1 MHKNT
6 APIGVSHRVTPPE
19 SGAPRA
25 GRRGFWIVT
34 TVLGFSLTAA
44 SAPTPLYGVYAA
56 DWNFSPITLTV
67 VFAVYAVALLG
78 ALLAFGSLSDA
89 IGRKPVIMT
98 ALACQV
104 VALLWFITADS
115 VAWLVAARIAQGLA
129 TGLVSAAVSAAL
141 LDLQPPGRTG
151 LAALMNAL
159 VSTAG
164 LGAGALGSGALVEY
178 APRPERL
185 VYVLLL
191 LAAVL
196 LLVVTPFLVDE
207 TVPTRSRPRLW
218 SSIGVPKPV
227 LPAFLAAAPCL
238 VATLALGG
246 LYLSLGPSLA
256 AQLSHSHNH
265 LLGGAVPA
273 MLCGTGAL
281 ATAVLRSASARTCMI
296 VGCTTLVTGSLLTAT
311 ALSLD
316 VPALFYVSTVIAG
329 VGFGTGYLGALRS
342 LVSLV
347 GPQQRAAL
355 VSAIYIVV
363 YTAFSVPVVVAGVV
377 ATHVDL
383 RHTAITFCAVLT
395 VLALTALVATLR
407 TSARP
412 EHTTTSDFAGPSDS
426 QSS

>member
-1 MHKNT
+1 MQKNT
-6 APIGVSHRVTPPE
+6 APIGAGHRLTPPE
-19 SGAPRA
+19 PGAPRA
-25 GRRGFWIVT
+25 GRRGFRIVT

-56 DWNFSPITLTV
+56 DWNFSEITLTV

-78 ALLAFGSLSDA
+78 ALLAFGTLSDA
-89 IGRKPVIMT
+89 IGRKPVIIT

-104 VALLWFITADS
+104 IGLLWFITADS

-178 APRPERL
+178 APHPERL
-185 VYVLLL
+185 VYVVLL

-196 LLVVTPFLVDE
+196 LLVVTPAFVDE
-207 TVPTRSRPRLW
+207 SVTTRSRPRLW
-218 SSIGVPKPV
+218 SSISVPKPV
-227 LPAFLAAAPCL
+227 RPAFLAAAPCL

-246 LYLSLGPSLA
+246 LYLSLGPALA
-256 AQLSHSHNH
+256 SRLSNSHNH

-281 ATAVLRSASARTCMI
+281 ATAVLRSAPARSCMI
-296 VGCTTLVTGSLLTAT
+296 VGCTTLVAGSLLTAT

-316 VPALFYVSTVIAG
+316 SPALFYVSTVIAG

-347 GPQQRAAL
+347 DPQHRAAL

-363 YTAFSVPVVVAGVV
+363 YTAFSVPVVVAGVM
-377 ATHVDL
+377 ATHIGL
-383 RHTAITFCAVLT
+383 RHTAIIFCVVLA

-407 TSARP
+407 RPARP
-412 EHTTTSDFAGPSDS
+412 QHTAPSDLAGLPDP

>member
-1 MHKNT
+1 MQKNT
-6 APIGVSHRVTPPE
+6 AIRADHRLIPPQPGVPL
-19 SGAPRA
+19 A

-34 TVLGFSLTAA
+34 TVLAFSLTAA

-56 DWNFSPITLTV
+56 DWNFSEITLTV

-78 ALLAFGSLSDA
+78 ALLAFGTLSDA
-89 IGRKPVIMT
+89 IGRKPVIIM

-104 VALLWFITADS
+104 IGLLWFITADS

-178 APRPERL
+178 APHPERL
-185 VYVLLL
+185 VYVVLLP
-191 LAAVL
+191 AAVL
-196 LLVVTPFLVDE
+196 LLVLTAVLVDE
-207 TVPTRSRPRLW
+207 SVTTKSRPRLW
-218 SSIGVPKPV
+218 SSISVPKPV
-227 LPAFLAAAPCL
+227 RPAFLAAAPCL
-238 VATLALGG
+238 VSTLALGG

-256 AQLSHSHNH
+256 SQLSNSHNH

-281 ATAVLRSASARTCMI
+281 ATAVLRSAPARSCMI
-296 VGCTTLVTGSLLTAT
+296 VGCTTLVSGSLLTAA
-311 ALSLD
+311 ALSLGS
-316 VPALFYVSTVIAG
+316 PALFYVSTVIAG

-347 GPQQRAAL
+347 GPQHRAAL

-363 YTAFSVPVVVAGVV
+363 YTAFSVPVVVAGVM
-377 ATHVDL
+377 ATHIGL
-383 RHTAITFCAVLT
+383 RHTAITFCGVLA

-407 TSARP
+407 RPARP
-412 EHTTTSDFAGPSDS
+412 QHPAPSDRAGLPDP